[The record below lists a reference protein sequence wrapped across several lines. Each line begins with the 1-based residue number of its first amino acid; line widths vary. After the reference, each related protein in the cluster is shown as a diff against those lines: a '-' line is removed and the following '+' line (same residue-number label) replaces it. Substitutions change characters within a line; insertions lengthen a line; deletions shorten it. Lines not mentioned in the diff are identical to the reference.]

1 LPAYLFVS
9 IMRCFSEEVGT
20 VLLDEKTGVGSH

>member
-1 LPAYLFVS
+1 
-9 IMRCFSEEVGT
+9 MRCFSEEVGT